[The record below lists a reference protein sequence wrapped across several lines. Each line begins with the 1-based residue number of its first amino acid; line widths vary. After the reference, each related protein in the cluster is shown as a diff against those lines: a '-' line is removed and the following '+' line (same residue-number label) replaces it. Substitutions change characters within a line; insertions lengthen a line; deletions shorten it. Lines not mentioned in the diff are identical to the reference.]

1 MSDRNRTGVGWAR
14 FRRHPS
20 KRALREWLAGE
31 MDEQVDAHVSTC
43 DRCSNDL
50 EALAS
55 ADLGA
60 GLRDALL
67 EVLDPTPDRAL
78 RVEAGVVARLESREG
93 LGYFADVFGA
103 GGDTRRLRGTDE
115 QRTDQPEENPPA

>member
-1 MSDRNRTGVGWAR
+1 MAR

-31 MDEQVDAHVSTC
+31 IDEQVDAHVSTC

-50 EALAS
+50 EALAT
-55 ADLGA
+55 ADLDS
-60 GLRDALL
+60 GLREALL
-67 EVLDPTPDRAL
+67 EVLDPTPDLAV
-78 RVEAGVVARLESREG
+78 RVEAGVVARLESREV

-103 GGDTRRLRGTDE
+103 GWDTTRLLVTDE
-115 QRTDQPEENPPA
+115 ERNEEPEENPPS